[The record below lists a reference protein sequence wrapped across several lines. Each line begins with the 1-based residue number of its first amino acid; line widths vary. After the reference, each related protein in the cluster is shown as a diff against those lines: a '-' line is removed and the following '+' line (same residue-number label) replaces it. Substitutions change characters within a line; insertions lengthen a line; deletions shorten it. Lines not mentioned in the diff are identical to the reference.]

1 MQPAQAHSDPD
12 SVRIVFQAMASPC
25 EIVLSKDSNS
35 DIEAAARHAIAE
47 VQRIEAKYSRYR
59 SDSIVARINAAAGGA
74 AVPCDDE
81 TWSLLEFA
89 QSLYQSSDGLF
100 DISSGVLRTVWDFKA
115 AQVPSAIALD
125 AVRPLVDWPLVE
137 RRDKTVRLPQA
148 GMQIDLGGFGK
159 EYAAD
164 RAGAVLEKNGLRH
177 GYVNLGGDIRV
188 IGPRPDGRP
197 WTFGVQDPRDPAKL
211 VASIPLSSGGLA
223 TSGDYVRYFE
233 TDGKRYCHVLHPQTA
248 MPVNYWRSV
257 SVMAPFAIVAG
268 NCATITMLKEEH
280 GLEFLK
286 NTGMG
291 YLAINHTGEVFTS
304 TPTLPQ

>member
-1 MQPAQAHSDPD
+1 MHPAQAPRDPD

-25 EIVLSKDSNS
+25 EIVLSKDPTVDLQS
-35 DIEAAARHAIAE
+35 AARQAIAE
-47 VQRIEAKYSRYR
+47 VQRIETRYSRYR
-59 SDSIVARINAAAGGA
+59 SDSVVARINAAAGGA
-74 AVPCDDE
+74 AVHCDDE

-89 QSLYQSSDGLF
+89 QALYQSSDGLF

-115 AQVPSAIALD
+115 AQVPSAAALQ
-125 AVRPLVDWPLVE
+125 AVRPLVGWPLVE
-137 RRDKTVRLPQA
+137 RHNNTVRLPQA
-148 GMQIDLGGFGK
+148 GMQIDFGGFGK

-197 WTFGVQDPRDPAKL
+197 WTFGIQDPRDPAKL
-211 VASIPLSSGGLA
+211 VASIPLRSGGLA

-233 TDGKRYCHVLHPQTA
+233 ADGKRYCHVLHPHTA
-248 MPVNYWRSV
+248 MPVTYWRSV
-257 SVMAPFAIVAG
+257 SVMAPFAVVAG
-268 NCATITMLKEEH
+268 NCATIAMLKEEN

-291 YLAINHTGEVFTS
+291 YLAVNRTGEVFTS
-304 TPTLPQ
+304 TNPHTD

>member
-1 MQPAQAHSDPD
+1 MHPAQAPSDPD
-12 SVRIVFQAMASPC
+12 SVRVVFQAMASPC
-25 EIVLSKDSNS
+25 EIVLSKDSNV
-35 DIEAAARHAIAE
+35 DIQAAARHAIAE

-125 AVRPLVDWPLVE
+125 AVRPLVGWPLVE
-137 RRDKTVRLPQA
+137 RRNKTVRLPQA

-188 IGPRPDGRP
+188 IGPRRDGRP
-197 WTFGVQDPRDPAKL
+197 WTFGIQDPRDQAKL
-211 VASIPLSSGGLA
+211 VASIPLGSGGLA

-233 TDGKRYCHVLHPQTA
+233 AGGKRYCHVLHPHTA

-304 TPTLPQ
+304 TQPPTQ

>member
-1 MQPAQAHSDPD
+1 MHPAQAPHDPD
-12 SVRIVFQAMASPC
+12 SVRIVFEAMASPC
-25 EIVLSKDSNS
+25 EIVLSKGPQRDLES
-35 DIEAAARHAIAE
+35 AARQAIAE
-47 VQRIEAKYSRYR
+47 VQRIEARYSRYR

-74 AVPCDDE
+74 AVDCDDE

-100 DISSGVLRTVWDFKA
+100 DISAGVLRTVWDFKT
-115 AQVPSAIALD
+115 AQVPSAGALET
-125 AVRPLVDWPLVE
+125 VRSLIGWPLVE
-137 RRDKTVRLPQA
+137 RHNKTVRLPHA
-148 GMQIDLGGFGK
+148 GMQIDFGGFGK

-197 WTFGVQDPRDPAKL
+197 WTFGIQDPRDPNKL
-211 VASIPLSSGGLA
+211 VASIPMTSGGLA

-248 MPVNYWRSV
+248 MPVSYWRSV
-257 SVMAPFAIVAG
+257 SVMAPFAVVAG
-268 NCATITMLKEEH
+268 NCATITMLKEEN
-280 GLEFLK
+280 GLEFLE
-286 NTGMG
+286 NTGVG
-291 YLAINHTGEVFTS
+291 YLAISHTGEVFTNTNPS
-304 TPTLPQ
+304 TA